1 MSYSPAVLVHDNV
14 RFIIISRHSKDLVGD
29 TTSVDGGSEAT
40 GLMDEGLGGERR
52 RKQSSDDRCHDSR
65 HFGFS
70 ICSLFFFEQSRALGE
85 DESPSGAT
93 SDLST
98 FTLMSG

>member
-70 ICSLFFFEQSRALGE
+70 ICRLFFVEQSRALGE
-85 DESPSGAT
+85 MRVWSNE
-93 SDLST
+93 
-98 FTLMSG
+98 